1 MGGARGRWRR
11 LPRAT
16 RDGEARPNSCF
27 AGAKRRSNVL
37 ELPSELRTL
46 PSLLSAAC
54 FPVKAIHNI
63 NSSQRATLSAHT
75 VAGDALRRADSTAR
89 PPVRRPLAKGDKN
102 FWCRGGLV
110 GRGFEVSRGDG
121 WAARSRPSALYNPGP
136 PFPVRKTDLR
146 VARLR
151 LTTSEIARK
160 ASPRAKSVL
169 VKPNFESLNR
179 AVFVQ
184 ERSVATRAALLDA
197 AISLPSRARSAFASR
212 ARTAVRPRRCS
223 RSRARKAFVAA
234 AVLARQRRL
243 CRMAAVDR
251 PISSRGWKEL
261 GQRAKAAAD
270 ADKVSQFVVGDYAA
284 GRLVSHPHG
293 VR

>member
-1 MGGARGRWRR
+1 MGKLARILASRARSAAATFSSSRASSGHSLRCFR
-11 LPRAT
+11 LPAS
-16 RDGEARPNSCF
+16 PS
-27 AGAKRRSNVL
+27 RRSITSTVRK
-37 ELPSELRTL
+37 ERPFLRTR
-46 PSLLSAAC
+46 SLAMLSAA
-54 FPVKAIHNI
+54 PTPPLARPSVALWRKATRT
-63 NSSQRATLSAHT
+63 SGVVGVLSDEVLRFRGRGSGGALSA
-75 VAGDALRRADSTAR
+75 LRLSTTLA
-89 PPVRRPLAKGDKN
+89 PPL
-102 FWCRGGLV
+102 
-110 GRGFEVSRGDG
+110 
-121 WAARSRPSALYNPGP
+121 
-136 PFPVRKTDLR
+136 PVRKTDLR